1 MSLANYAPVS
11 VGVGSTATVG
21 ANAPTTAT
29 SRIICAEEPPDD
41 DDDDNVENATKKRQ
55 DEGGNDADEV
65 NNGSATE
72 KEVQSQPRSSSRK
85 QEVDIK
91 STHNPIM
98 DNSFPECWFEDFVT
112 GLPLRWQLFAGILYD
127 LVKGKALRHGST
139 TSRQHHHQ
147 YRRMEDI
154 HFLPW
159 QVRVH
164 FTCYPHDKILAL
176 DDGGGGGGNVVHSN
190 GSESDNDAHRRID
203 TLLSR
208 TYRNSLKQ
216 ALFLQYGTSRTAMS
230 INKQSH
236 EQLWDAIQTCDYEK
250 YCVVNARLQRGIEC
264 KSVSTTTAQL
274 PLTVRGSEK
283 KEEDDDDIPQLI
295 PVRLMLNDSPVIQH
309 PIRHHRKK
317 NGVDNNDVER
327 KDQRSKLEELI
338 TTYHT
343 PPYTTLGDFLADNLP
358 HHYFEIDPSGGIV
371 RKKNA
376 KDDDKFLYY
385 SIQGIQPSLNCAMV
399 DLWRCLSHPDHFL
412 YVIVVTE

>member
-1 MSLANYAPVS
+1 MSLANYAPIS
-11 VGVGSTATVG
+11 VGVGSNATVG

-29 SRIICAEEPPDD
+29 SRMMCAEEPPDD
-41 DDDDNVENATKKRQ
+41 EDDDNVENATKKRQ

-72 KEVQSQPRSSSRK
+72 KEVQSHPRSSSRK
-85 QEVDIK
+85 QEVDIT
-91 STHNPIM
+91 STPNPIM
-98 DNSFPECWFEDFVT
+98 NDVFPECWFEDIVT
-112 GLPLRWQLFAGILYD
+112 GIPLRWQLFAGILYD

-139 TSRQHHHQ
+139 TSRQHHQ
-147 YRRMEDI
+147 YRRMEDN
-154 HFLPW
+154 HVLPW

-176 DDGGGGGGNVVHSN
+176 DDGGGVGCNVVHSN
-190 GSESDNDAHRRID
+190 GSESDAHRRID

-236 EQLWDAIQTCDYEK
+236 EQLWDAIQSCHYEK
-250 YCVVNARLQRGIEC
+250 YYEVNARLQRGIEC
-264 KSVSTTTAQL
+264 KSVSTTTSLA
-274 PLTVRGSEK
+274 LTFGEGK
-283 KEEDDDDIPQLI
+283 KEDEDDDGMPQLI
-295 PVRLMLNDSPVIQH
+295 PVRLMLNDLPAIQH
-309 PIRHHRKK
+309 PIRHQRRK
-317 NGVDNNDVER
+317 NGVDSNDVER
-327 KDQRSKLEELI
+327 KEQRSKLEELI

-358 HHYFEIDPSGGIV
+358 HHYVEIDPSGGIV
-371 RKKNA
+371 RNKSA

-385 SIQGIQPSLNCAMV
+385 SIQGIQPSLNCAMI